1 MAVVLGVDIGTGSA
15 KAVAY
20 DERGRAL
27 VSTSRPVSLYSP
39 GPDRSEQDADEI
51 LSAAEGAVAAAS
63 AALESKGLRPDA
75 LSFSAAMHSLL
86 PVDKSGKAAGP
97 SATWADNTAA
107 PYARALA
114 SAPGGAALYSRTAVP
129 IHAMT
134 PLCKLIRLRALG
146 DPRYA
151 AAARFVS
158 AKEYVAAAWTGEW
171 AVDYGSA
178 GGTGL
183 FNVRTLDWDKEAL
196 FLAGIDRSRL
206 SVLAETTAVI
216 GRVGAEAGR
225 RLSVAEGTP
234 VVCGAPDGV
243 LANLG
248 TGAVRPGTFAVTVG
262 TSGAVRAPS
271 GAPLPDPKGR
281 TFSYYLADGRWISGG
296 PVNNGGMAVRWAL
309 DSLVP
314 GLAAEARAAG
324 KDAFA
329 LFDERAA
336 HVRAGADGLLFLP
349 FLTGERAPL
358 WNSDARGAFFGLSLR
373 HGSEH
378 FMRAVL
384 ESVIFSLRSV
394 AVLVEQLSGPADAV
408 RASGGFAK
416 SALWRS
422 ILADVFDRPV
432 YTSSEGEASCFGA
445 ALLGFRALGVLGDLD
460 GAAELCPPGDP
471 TEPDSAS
478 AEAYRELFPIYDRL
492 VASLGAEFGAISDYQ
507 RRRADDGSSRTLNQ

>member
-20 DERGRAL
+20 DEAGRAL
-27 VSTSRPVSLYSP
+27 ASASRPVSLHSP

-51 LSAAEGAVAAAS
+51 LAAAEGAVADAA
-63 AALESKGLRPDA
+63 AALAAAGRGVDA
-75 LSFSAAMHSLL
+75 LSFSAAMHSVL
-86 PVDKSGKAAGP
+86 PVDRAGKAAGP
-97 SATWADNTAA
+97 NATWADNPAA

-114 SAPGGAALYSRTAVP
+114 SSPGAAALYARTAVP

-134 PLCKLIRLRALG
+134 PLCKLIRLRDLG

-183 FNVRTLDWDKEAL
+183 FNVRTLDCDDEAL
-196 FLAGIDRSRL
+196 SLAGIGRSRL
-206 SVLAETTAVI
+206 SALAETTAVV
-216 GRVGAEAGR
+216 GRVTAEAAR
-225 RLSVAEGTP
+225 RLDVPAGTP

-248 TGAVRPGTFAVTVG
+248 TGATRPGTFAVTVG

-271 GAPLPDPKGR
+271 DAPLADPKGR
-281 TFSYYLADGRWISGG
+281 TFSYYLADGRWVSGG
-296 PVNNGGMAVRWAL
+296 PVNNGGIAVRWAL

-324 KDAFA
+324 KDPFA
-329 LFDERAA
+329 YFDERAA
-336 HVRAGADGLLFLP
+336 RVSAGSDGLLFLP
-349 FLTGERAPL
+349 FLAGERAPL
-358 WNSDARGAFFGLSLR
+358 WNSDARGCFFGVNLR

-384 ESVIFSLRSV
+384 EGVIFSLRSV
-394 AVLVEQLSGPADAV
+394 AVLVEQLSGPADAI
-408 RASGGFAK
+408 RASGGFGK

-422 ILADVFDRPV
+422 ILAGVFDRPV
-432 YTSSEGEASCFGA
+432 YTSSEGEASCLGA
-445 ALLGFRALGVLGDLD
+445 ALLGFRALGVLPDLD
-460 GAAELCPPGDP
+460 AAAALCPPGDL
-471 TEPDSAS
+471 TEPDPAA
-478 AEAYRELFPIYDRL
+478 AEAYRELFLIYDRL
-492 VASLGAEFGAISDYQ
+492 VAACGAEFGAISDYQ